1 MDVRVTN
8 RTGILETILITKS
21 PELYDK
27 YAAWSMEKLNDVA
40 YIKYKGSVAID
51 FLIDHKNQIQNFFNI
66 EREFAFY
73 NQFQTFRYVKLQ
85 EDAVIPS
92 RARPSETGFDLTLI
106 RIAKSYGNVTLYGT
120 GICVQPPTGFYFDMV
135 PRSSIIKSGYML
147 ANSVGVIDQ
156 GYTGEIMV
164 PLIKVDDSQP
174 DLELPKVLVQ
184 LIPRR
189 WYMMEPLQVFE
200 FEDTNRKDGG
210 FGSTNNV

>member
-1 MDVRVTN
+1 M
-8 RTGILETILITKS
+8 
-21 PELYDK
+21 
-27 YAAWSMEKLNDVA
+27 
-40 YIKYKGSVAID
+40 
-51 FLIDHKNQIQNFFNI
+51 
-66 EREFAFY
+66 
-73 NQFQTFRYVKLQ
+73 
-85 EDAVIPS
+85 
-92 RARPSETGFDLTLI
+92 
-106 RIAKSYGNVTLYGT
+106 
-120 GICVQPPTGFYFDMV
+120 
-135 PRSSIIKSGYML
+135 
-147 ANSVGVIDQ
+147 IDQ